1 MKTTTRLYDIIYSTY
16 NKIYGDFLVDNQII
30 YFNREFQFSSKI
42 ATYDEQIKTVCRNS
56 IFYGLDFLEENVRER
71 FEREFL
77 SRFLTRTIKF
87 QTYEVLNWRLTSFIG
102 GIREIVTDYYKNA
115 DKYLKGNTFIEAK
128 DQAENNSTTTARD
141 NSLNAS
147 LPQDNVDMS
156 LDKTVYDYADDTHYS
171 KSNSVSNADAN
182 SHSTNETN
190 SFDIGRMKELHM
202 YHEALFNDLD
212 KQLFS
217 QIR

>member
-1 MKTTTRLYDIIYSTY
+1 MKTTTRLYDIIYNTY
-16 NKIYGDFLVDNQII
+16 NQLYGDFLRGHQIN
-30 YFNREFQFSSKI
+30 YFNPELQFTSKV
-42 ATYDEQIKTVCRNS
+42 ATYDDEVKSVCRNT
-56 IFYGLDFLEENVRER
+56 IFYGLDFLDESVRDR
-71 FEREFL
+71 FEAEFL
-77 SRFLTRTIKF
+77 VRFLTRTIKF
-87 QTYEVLNWRLTSFIG
+87 QTWEVLNWRLTSFTR
-102 GIREIVTDYYKNA
+102 GIKEIITDYYTNA
-115 DKYLKGNTFIEAK
+115 DKYLKGNTVIEAN
-128 DQAENNSTTTARD
+128 DEAENNSTTTARD

-156 LDKTVYDYADDTHYS
+156 LDKTVYNYADDTHFA

-190 SFDIGRMKELHM
+190 SFDIGRLKELHM

-217 QIR
+217 QLR

>member
-1 MKTTTRLYDIIYSTY
+1 MKTTTRLYDIIFTTY
-16 NKIYGDFLVDNQII
+16 DRLYGGFVRDNKII
-30 YFNREFQFSSKI
+30 YFDEEMQFSHKVI
-42 ATYDEQIKTVCRNS
+42 DYDDEIKTVCRNT
-56 IFYGLDFLEENVRER
+56 IFYGLDFLDETVRER
-71 FEREFL
+71 FEAEFL
-77 SRFLTRTIKF
+77 SHFLTRTIKF
-87 QTYEVLNWRLTSFIG
+87 QTYEVLNWRLSSFTRG
-102 GIREIVTDYYKNA
+102 VKEIITDYYTNA
-115 DKYLKGNTFIEAK
+115 DKYLKGNTVIEANDK
-128 DQAENNSTTTARD
+128 AQNNSTTTARD

-156 LDKTVYDYADDTHYS
+156 LDKDTYDYADDTHHS
-171 KSNSVSNADAN
+171 KSNSISNADAN

-190 SFDIGRMKELHM
+190 SFDIGRLKELHM

>member
-16 NKIYGDFLVDNQII
+16 NKLYGDFLRDNQII
-30 YFNREFQFSSKI
+30 YFNPELQFTHKI
-42 ATYDEQIKTVCRNS
+42 VEYDDEIKTVCRNT

-71 FEREFL
+71 FEKEFL
-77 SRFLTRTIKF
+77 ARFLTRTIKF

-102 GIREIVTDYYKNA
+102 GIREIITDYYTNA
-115 DKYLKGNTFIEAK
+115 DKYLKGNTVIEAN
-128 DQAENNSTTTARD
+128 DEATNNSATTARD

-156 LDKTVYDYADDTHYS
+156 LDKTVYNYADDTHYS

-190 SFDIGRMKELHM
+190 SFDVGRLKELHM

-212 KQLFS
+212 KQIFS

>member
-1 MKTTTRLYDIIYSTY
+1 MKTTTRLYDIIFTTY
-16 NKIYGDFLVDNQII
+16 DRLYGGFIRDNKII
-30 YFNREFQFSSKI
+30 YFNEEMQFSHKVI
-42 ATYDEQIKTVCRNS
+42 DYDDEIKTVCRNT
-56 IFYGLDFLEENVRER
+56 IFYGLDFLDETVRER
-71 FEREFL
+71 FEAEFL

-87 QTYEVLNWRLTSFIG
+87 QTYEVLNWRLSSFTRG
-102 GIREIVTDYYKNA
+102 VKEIITDYYTNA
-115 DKYLKGNTFIEAK
+115 DKYLKGNTLIEAN
-128 DQAENNSTTTARD
+128 DEAQNNSSTTARD

-147 LPQDNVDMS
+147 LPQDNVNMS
-156 LDKTVYDYADDTHYS
+156 LDKDTYDYADDTHHS
-171 KSNSVSNADAN
+171 KSNSISNADAN

-190 SFDIGRMKELHM
+190 SFDIGRLKELHM

>member
-16 NKIYGDFLVDNQII
+16 NKLYGDFLRDNQII
-30 YFNREFQFSSKI
+30 YFNPELQFTHKI
-42 ATYDEQIKTVCRNS
+42 VEYDEEIKTVCRNT
-56 IFYGLDFLEENVRER
+56 IFYGLDFLEGDVRER
-71 FEREFL
+71 FEKEFL
-77 SRFLTRTIKF
+77 ARFLTRTIKF
-87 QTYEVLNWRLTSFIG
+87 QTYETLNWRLTSFIG
-102 GIREIVTDYYKNA
+102 GIREIITDYYKNA
-115 DKYLKGNTFIEAK
+115 DKYLKGNTVIEAN
-128 DQAENNSTTTARD
+128 DESTNNSATTARD

-156 LDKTVYDYADDTHYS
+156 LDKNVYDYADDTHYA

-190 SFDIGRMKELHM
+190 SFDVGRMKELHM